1 MFTGIITH
9 LGTILT
15 KTATG
20 LEIGTPRGFLAR
32 VGKGESVAVD
42 GVCLTVV
49 RRRKNSFT
57 VAVIPET
64 FRRTQL
70 GSRQEG
76 GSVNLERPM
85 TAQSSLSGHIV
96 QGHVDGTARL
106 QSVTRRGN
114 SRVLAF
120 TLAPALAREVVT
132 KGSIA
137 VNGVS
142 LTVMAATLNGFTV
155 GIIPHTWTH
164 TTLGTLRAGDRVN
177 VETDL
182 LAKYVAKFIRKSRP

>member
-9 LGTILT
+9 LGTVLRPT
-15 KTATG
+15 STG
-20 LEIGTPRGFLAR
+20 LEIGTPREFLVR
-32 VGKGESVAVD
+32 VTKGESIAVN
-42 GVCLTVV
+42 GTCLTVV
-49 RRRKNSFT
+49 RRRPTAFT

-70 GSRQEG
+70 GSLRA
-76 GSVNLERPM
+76 GSRVNLERPM
-85 TAQSSLSGHIV
+85 TAQSFLSGHLV

-106 QSVTRRGN
+106 RRITRQGN

-120 TLAPALAREVVT
+120 VLPAPLARYIVE

-142 LTVMAATLNGFTV
+142 LTVMTATRSGFTV
-155 GIIPHTWTH
+155 GIIPHTWEH
-164 TTLGTLRAGDRVN
+164 TTLQALQVGDRVN
-177 VETDL
+177 IETDL
-182 LAKYVAKFIRKSRP
+182 VAKYVAKLFRKTAS

>member
-9 LGTILT
+9 TGSILK

-70 GSRQEG
+70 GSLQEG
-76 GSVNLERPM
+76 SRVNLERPM
-85 TAQSSLSGHIV
+85 TAQSFLSGHIV

-106 QSVTRRGN
+106 RAVTRRGN

-120 TLAPALAREVVT
+120 TLPSVLAREVVT
-132 KGSIA
+132 KGSIT

-142 LTVMAATLNGFTV
+142 LTVISVTKRELTV

-164 TTLGTLRAGDRVN
+164 TTLGNLQIGDRVN
-177 VETDL
+177 IETDI
-182 LAKYVAKFIRKSRP
+182 LAKYVAKLFRRTRS

>member
-9 LGTILT
+9 TGLILK

-20 LEIGTPRGFLAR
+20 LEIRTPRGFLTR

-49 RRRKNSFT
+49 RRRKNSFS

-70 GSRQEG
+70 GDREIG
-76 GSVNLERPM
+76 DRVNLERPM
-85 TAQSSLSGHIV
+85 TAESFLSGHIV

-106 QSVTRRGN
+106 KTVTRRGN

-120 TLAPALAREVVT
+120 ALPPALGREVVA
-132 KGSIA
+132 KGSITI
-137 VNGVS
+137 NGVS
-142 LTVMAATLNGFTV
+142 LTVISVTKQELTV
-155 GIIPHTWTH
+155 GIIPHTWAH
-164 TTLGTLRAGDRVN
+164 TTLGNLQIGDRVN
-177 VETDL
+177 IETDI
-182 LAKYVAKFIRKSRP
+182 LAKYVAKLFRRARS